1 MKRRVACFLC
11 FLFLFSFSLSL
22 SSSAANIDIESN
34 EVVFDNADD
43 YFFNIYNDF
52 DPNKTYI
59 LTEEGVN
66 LDEYEYGISTIA
78 NSGPLYSFDSGVLNQ
93 IDLDSIP
100 SDIYNIIHSDNCLI
114 IIRATASKYRIFVLR
129 NGFVYHYLYASSRDK
144 YLSYF
149 GLGTFDYSST
159 GDSFNVDYANKSCC
173 YTAVYNYDGSISTPW
188 SEYSK
193 STIPIM
199 EEKHSCIRRYLSATS
214 STSSYDFY
222 SIGNSNP
229 YKGTTKF
236 SSSTNTSNDGDYLLI
251 AYGSLTSS
259 SVDGMYLSKDEIVF
273 PSYDS
278 QELNTSKSI
287 FSKIGDI
294 FDKLTDIP
302 GLVFDKFKSILNG
315 LSSKI
320 SDIFSKLAEIPSLII
335 DGIKSLF
342 IPSEGFFDT
351 YFHEIDEYF
360 TPKLGMVLEIPSFII
375 EIFEKLVAFS
385 PNEEYAISIPKIES
399 FYIDENGDQVYYT
412 VIESQIYKFDF
423 LNEGAF
429 GTLYEFYR
437 GFVWCM
443 FIFSLLNLLW
453 RKSNKI
459 LGGDTG

>member
-43 YFFNIYNDF
+43 YFFNIYTDF

-59 LTEEGVN
+59 LTDEGVN

-78 NSGPLYSFDSGVLNQ
+78 NSDPLYSFNSGVLNQ

-100 SDIYNIIHSDNCLI
+100 SDIYNIIHSDNRLI

-129 NGFVYHYLYASSRDK
+129 NGFVYRYIYASSGDK

-149 GLGTFDYSST
+149 GLGTYDYSST
-159 GDSFNVDYANKSCC
+159 GDSFCIDYANKSCC

-193 STIPIM
+193 STIPLM
-199 EEKHSCIRRYLSATS
+199 NEKQSFIRRYLSVTS
-214 STSSYDFY
+214 TTSSYDFY
-222 SIGNSNP
+222 SIGDSNP
-229 YKGTTKF
+229 YRGTNEFDFLTAA
-236 SSSTNTSNDGDYLLI
+236 SNDGTYNLT
-251 AYGSLTSS
+251 AAGSLSS
-259 SVDGMYLSKDEIVF
+259 SAVDGMYLSKDEIVF

-315 LSSKI
+315 LTSKI

-342 IPSEGFFDT
+342 IPSEGFFDA
-351 YFHEIDEYF
+351 FFQELDEYF
-360 TPKLGMVLEIPSFII
+360 TPKLGMVVEIPAFII
-375 EIFEKLVAFS
+375 DILKKFIAFS
-385 PNEEYAISIPKIES
+385 PVEEYAISIPEIES
-399 FYIDENGDQVYYT
+399 FYINENGDQVYYT
-412 VIESQIYKFDF
+412 IIESQTYKFDF